1 VNAWERLCQIVRA
14 NFPWHRADELI
25 EELEAHFASDP
36 EIDFEPVNRN
46 SHSRDRVNSDV
57 DPKLAGFYANL
68 EIPYGS
74 GADTAK
80 RAWKNLLKKYHP
92 DLHHEDPEE
101 RRIANE
107 LTSQL
112 TRAYREIEKAH
123 NN

>member
-1 VNAWERLCQIVRA
+1 MNAWERLCQIVRA
-14 NFPWHRADELI
+14 NFPWQRADELI
-25 EELEAHFASDP
+25 EELEAHFSSDP
-36 EIDFEPVNRN
+36 EIEFEPSVRSSYSRPDTGRN
-46 SHSRDRVNSDV
+46 V

-68 EIPYGS
+68 EIPYGA
-74 GADTAK
+74 GVDKA
-80 RAWKNLLKKYHP
+80 RHAWKNLLKKYHP
-92 DLHHEDPEE
+92 DLHHHDPEE